1 MPLWS
6 YLPTAMIAGVI
17 FLSPASGRAA
27 DQTFTLVN
35 RTGLTLTEVY
45 VSPATSDEWGE
56 NGLGQGVLEK
66 NDRIKIRFNRAEKAC
81 DWDLK
86 VLDSTGASAEWTD
99 FDLCQTSTILIYFN
113 SATGETWAEYE

>member
-6 YLPTAMIAGVI
+6 CLPAAIIAGVV
-17 FLSPASGRAA
+17 FLSSASGQAA

-66 NDRIKIRFNRAEKAC
+66 NDRVKIRFNRAEKAC

-86 VLDSTGASAEWTD
+86 VLDNTGASAEWTD
-99 FDLCQTSTILIYFN
+99 FDLCQTSTILIYLN